1 MVQQPRGR
9 TRERGQ
15 YNKAH
20 DQRMTRMMEA
30 QRRQQQPVINTRSNS
45 PVFQPR
51 TPSNSPPREQPV
63 IWTVDDI
70 ITTTPGS
77 PSNSPVFQPRSPSNS
92 SPPEW
97 AGGKNKSRKTKSR
110 KTKSRKTKSR
120 KTKSRK
126 TKSRKTKSRKMKPRR
141 LLRAMII

>member
-1 MVQQPRGR
+1 MVQPTRPHRGR
-9 TRERGQ
+9 TPPSGL
-15 YNKAH
+15 YNKKH
-20 DQRMTRMMEA
+20 DKMMEA
-30 QRRQQQPVINTRSNS
+30 RRRRQQQPVINTRSNS
-45 PVFQPR
+45 PVSQFQPR
-51 TPSNSPPREQPV
+51 TPSNSPPRERPV

-70 ITTTPGS
+70 ITTIPNS
-77 PSNSPVFQPRSPSNS
+77 PSNSP
-92 SPPEW
+92 PPEW

>member
-9 TRERGQ
+9 TPHRGRTPPSGQ
-15 YNKAH
+15 YNEAH
-20 DQRMTRMMEA
+20 DRMMEA
-30 QRRQQQPVINTRSNS
+30 RRRRQQPVINTRSNS
-45 PVFQPR
+45 PVSQFQPR

-63 IWTVDDI
+63 IWTVYDI
-70 ITTTPGS
+70 ITPTPGS

-97 AGGKNKSRKTKSR
+97 AGGKNKY
-110 KTKSRKTKSR
+110 RKTKSR

>member
-1 MVQQPRGR
+1 MVQPQRPLRGR
-9 TRERGQ
+9 TPQRGR
-15 YNKAH
+15 YNDAH
-20 DQRMTRMMEA
+20 DRMMEA
-30 QRRQQQPVINTRSNS
+30 RRRRQQPVINTRPNSPNS

-51 TPSNSPPREQPV
+51 TPSNSPPRERPV

-70 ITTTPGS
+70 ITPTPNS
-77 PSNSPVFQPRSPSNS
+77 PSNSP
-92 SPPEW
+92 PPEW

-120 KTKSRK
+120 KTKYRKTKSRK